1 MRAAVTA
8 GCGTAAEM
16 TEEVMAVETVG
27 VTAVKTVGEGM
38 AAEMALGVMA
48 AVTAAGGERGGDGG
62 LTAAVTT
69 VEVRAVAVV
78 AVEEATV

>member
-1 MRAAVTA
+1 
-8 GCGTAAEM
+8 M

-48 AVTAAGGERGGDGG
+48 AVTAAGGER
-62 LTAAVTT
+62 TW
-69 VEVRAVAVV
+69 R
-78 AVEEATV
+78 